1 MLDEQL
7 RIEERPLCGDS
18 ENCWGLFAD
27 HDIEVTDDSRER
39 FCKAYPQWGEYHG
52 EHRLSKEN
60 VIEVLCPMVRRL
72 LGRGG

>member
-27 HDIEVTDDSRER
+27 HDTEVTDDSRER
-39 FCKAYPQWGEYHG
+39 FCKAYPQWEEYHG